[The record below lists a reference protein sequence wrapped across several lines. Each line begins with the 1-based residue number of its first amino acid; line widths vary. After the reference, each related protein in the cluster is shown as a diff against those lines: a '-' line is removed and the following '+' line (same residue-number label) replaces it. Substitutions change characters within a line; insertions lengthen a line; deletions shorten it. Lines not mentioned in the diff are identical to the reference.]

1 MENKEERKTETRQGR
16 NPGISKSRRKTFQLI
31 AANSLEGSIIY
42 IEITIQQTGTISQR
56 HRGMNSFELS
66 DFKNAVINVVLH
78 CKARIHGGGKEQD
91 ANIVCYDKDGKFF
104 GDWVYK
110 E

>member
-1 MENKEERKTETRQGR
+1 MNNIGKIDRMILIALVLGIWFA
-16 NPGISKSRRKTFQLI
+16 GISLWIKPET
-31 AANSLEGSIIY
+31 ANA
-42 IEITIQQTGTISQR
+42 

-104 GDWVYK
+104 GD
-110 E
+110 